1 MMTDDQV
8 EVLPRSVRV
17 RSGTGLHGIPSPT
30 APSFHAH
37 KKRSPRP
44 CAPGQPLVLP
54 VGVETGS
61 QGLDPPRTR
70 AGCTDAHGGWRG
82 SAWHQPVAV
91 RDKRGFKHGA
101 GAGRHRSTHIT
112 TCLARAHGGPA
123 PTARPIPCV
132 PFRLTRAHGD
142 RLGSARQRTDRRPSQ
157 PRAWKPAPGL
167 VGIAPHISPLASPER
182 MGGRPR
188 PRDQYRV
195 FLSASPVRTAT
206 GSGRHG
212 SAPTAARLSRAHGN
226 RRRSAWP
233 RTHCHPLCP
242 CAWGRVVVPPGQ
254 KPEPDS
260 RPCSG
265 PRPAAGSARARFWRI
280 APRGCAP

>member
-157 PRAWKPAPGL
+157 PRAWKPAP
-167 VGIAPHISPLASPER
+167 VGMAAHSLPPALPVR
-182 MGGRPR
+182 MGAGCGAPR
-188 PRDQYRV
+188 PEARAG
-195 FLSASPVRTAT
+195 LSPVLGPEAC
-206 GSGRHG
+206 GR
-212 SAPTAARLSRAHGN
+212 
-226 RRRSAWP
+226 
-233 RTHCHPLCP
+233 
-242 CAWGRVVVPPGQ
+242 
-254 KPEPDS
+254 
-260 RPCSG
+260 
-265 PRPAAGSARARFWRI
+265 
-280 APRGCAP
+280 